1 MQRDWGG
8 EERILQRKGQSG
20 QMWRETPQP
29 GWVGWHARQGWDPG
43 MVNEDKTTEAPS
55 ALLMHSEQAPFL
67 ASLCLWRP
75 RH

>member
-1 MQRDWGG
+1 
-8 EERILQRKGQSG
+8 
-20 QMWRETPQP
+20 
-29 GWVGWHARQGWDPG
+29 